1 MTSKAIE
8 KKIFIRIKN
17 VIRKS
22 TALIHKPLFLGNE
35 KKYLSECINSSYVS
49 SSQGG
54 KFIDKFEKKLKK
66 ITNSPNIISV
76 INATS
81 GLQIALKLSGVKKN
95 DEVLVPALTFVGTCN
110 AIKYLD
116 AVPHFVDSDIFKY
129 GIDFKKL
136 DIYLSNITKIKS
148 NTCYNRK
155 TGKKISAI
163 IVVHLFGHPAN
174 LSEAIKISKK
184 YKLKLI
190 EDAAES
196 IGSFYKKKHTGT
208 FGIFGVLS
216 FNGNKSITTGGGGAL
231 ITRSAKLAK
240 DARHLVNVSKLK
252 HKFKLKHDKIG
263 YNFSM
268 PNLNAALGLAQVENL
283 KKIISLK
290 RKLYLKYQNSF
301 KDMQDVTILKEPKNN
316 YSNYWLQTLIL
327 KKYSSKILNKILKY
341 INSKG
346 IQVRPSWDLIS
357 DMNVYKNCPRMN
369 LDGSKI
375 IRDSIINLPSS
386 PEIALENA

>member
-1 MTSKAIE
+1 MKNKTIE
-8 KKIFIRIKN
+8 KEIFRRIQN
-17 VIRKS
+17 VTRKS
-22 TALIHKPLFLGNE
+22 TTLIHKPLFIGNE
-35 KKYLSECINSSYVS
+35 KKYLTECINSSYVS

-66 ITNSPNIISV
+66 ITNSQNIISV
-76 INATS
+76 INATA

-95 DEVLVPALTFVGTCN
+95 HEVLVPALTFVGTCN

-136 DIYLSNITKIKS
+136 DIYLSKITKIKS
-148 NTCYNRK
+148 NICYNRK
-155 TGKKISAI
+155 TGRKILAI

-174 LSEAIKISKK
+174 LSEAMKISKK

-196 IGSFYKKKHTGT
+196 IGSFYRKKHTGT
-208 FGIFGVLS
+208 FGLFGVLS

-240 DARHLVNVSKLK
+240 KAKHLVNVSKLK
-252 HKFKLKHDKIG
+252 HKFKLKHDKVG

-268 PNLNAALGLAQVENL
+268 PNLNAALGLAQLENL
-283 KKIISLK
+283 KKIIFLK
-290 RKLYLKYQNSF
+290 RKLYLRYQSNF
-301 KDMQDVTILKEPKNN
+301 KDMLDVTILKEPKNN

-327 KKYSSKILNKILKY
+327 KNYSLKILNKILNY
-341 INSKG
+341 INNKG

-357 DMNVYKNCPRMN
+357 DMSVYKNCPRMD
-369 LDGSKI
+369 LKGSKI
-375 IRDSIINLPSS
+375 IRESIINLPSS
-386 PEIALENA
+386 PEIVLENG